1 MSLSGAEV
9 GLCVESFW
17 LSRTLTLARLAA
29 AAAVQISA
37 SHLLQQLLLG
47 PIQRL
52 LVPCGEEEEDGGRSV
67 LAVMPLITRATPWG
81 PMRVNTVRLCEGA
94 RQV

>member
-29 AAAVQISA
+29 AAAVQISL
-37 SHLLQQLLLG
+37 SHLLQQGLLG

-67 LAVMPLITRATPWG
+67 LAVMPLTTRATPWG

>member
-37 SHLLQQLLLG
+37 SHLLQQLPLG

-52 LVPCGEEEEDGGRSV
+52 LVRGGEEEDGGRSV
-67 LAVMPLITRATPWG
+67 LAVMPLTTRATPWG

>member
-17 LSRTLTLARLAA
+17 LSRTLTLARPAA
-29 AAAVQISA
+29 AAAIQISA
-37 SHLLQQLLLG
+37 SRLLQQLLLG

-52 LVPCGEEEEDGGRSV
+52 LVRGEKEEEGGRSV

>member
-9 GLCVESFW
+9 GLCVESLW
-17 LSRTLTLARLAA
+17 LSRTLRLARLAA

-37 SHLLQQLLLG
+37 SRLLQQLLLG

-52 LVPCGEEEEDGGRSV
+52 LVRGGEEEEDGGRSV
-67 LAVMPLITRATPWG
+67 LAVMPLTTRATPWG